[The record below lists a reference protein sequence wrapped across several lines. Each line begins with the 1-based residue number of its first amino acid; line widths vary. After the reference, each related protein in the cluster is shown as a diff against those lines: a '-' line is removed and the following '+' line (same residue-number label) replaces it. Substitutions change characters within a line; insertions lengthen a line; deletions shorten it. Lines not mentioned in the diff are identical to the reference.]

1 MLRVQSDALLVYLNA
16 LARLFGNNRDCLKAK
31 NEAKFKVDGH

>member
-16 LARLFGNNRDCLKAK
+16 LARLFGNNRKAK